1 MSPANHRHERV
12 GEEIAHEIN
21 ALLVGELKDPRLE
34 GMVVASEVRVQP
46 DMKHAR
52 VFINVKGTNKE
63 QSDAIKALEHASGYI
78 RRELVERLQ
87 LRRVPEL
94 PRNRACSGE
103 WRHRRRRRAS
113 GRSTAWAQAEVRGKC
128 SWCARPN
135 HSLRRLPIP
144 KHPCKGFSRLRKCIA
159 LRPKPPFLL
168 CLACFTWEITS
179 AKRSGGGPHGNDNE
193 R

>member
-21 ALLVGELKDPRLE
+21 AMLAGELKDPRLE
-34 GMVVASEVRVQP
+34 GSVIASEVRVQP

-52 VFINVKGTNKE
+52 VFINVQGTNKE

-94 PRNRACSGE
+94 HFTLDLSQEHIERIE
-103 WRHRRRRRAS
+103 
-113 GRSTAWAQAEVRGKC
+113 QLLKEMK
-128 SWCARPN
+128 
-135 HSLRRLPIP
+135 
-144 KHPCKGFSRLRKCIA
+144 KD
-159 LRPKPPFLL
+159 KP
-168 CLACFTWEITS
+168 S
-179 AKRSGGGPHGNDNE
+179 AP
-193 R
+193 